1 MKGLVQDMHA
11 LRCQCRAKPRLTHL
25 VAFIMS

>member
-11 LRCQCRAKPRLTHL
+11 LRRQCRAKPRLTHL
-25 VAFIMS
+25 VAFMMS